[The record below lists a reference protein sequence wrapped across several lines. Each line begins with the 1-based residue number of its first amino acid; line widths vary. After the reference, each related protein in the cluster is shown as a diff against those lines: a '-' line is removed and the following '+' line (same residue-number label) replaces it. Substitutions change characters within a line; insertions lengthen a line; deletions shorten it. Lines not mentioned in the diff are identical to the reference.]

1 MRISTFTATALVAI
15 AATGIAA
22 GTAAADPTVPAP
34 DQVQTQ
40 TVTPAVHGEDHG
52 VNYTTTLADA
62 GKSIVTAVTGGRFA
76 LDTVGKNVTL
86 TNDAGQVVMQYP
98 LVVESKDSKGEVAAD
113 ISADGSQLTLT
124 PQAAH
129 VATAKDISAQDWFF
143 AELQHA
149 SLGAAVGA
157 LLGALIGIW
166 FFGVGLIP
174 AALLGG
180 VIGLLVAGGPSLLDA
195 GAAYFGGQP

>member
-22 GTAAADPTVPAP
+22 GTAAADPVVTAP

-40 TVTPAVHGEDHG
+40 STTPAVHGTDQG
-52 VNYTTTLADA
+52 VGYTTTLADA

-98 LVVESKDSKGEVAAD
+98 LVVVSKEGKGEVAAD

-124 PQAAH
+124 PHAAH
-129 VATAKDISAQDWFF
+129 VGAVKDISAQDWFF